1 MIPTDRAKDGPSA
14 MNDSTDVNILAP
26 LWRRKWLI
34 LAVGI
39 VVAAASYV
47 YYKHQQHVYQSTT
60 EVYLGAASEEQ
71 LPGEKTSKN
80 KAVDTSNQAAIIN
93 SIVVERVR
101 KQLRR
106 EHKAALI
113 RHSKVR
119 AKSAEKSQF
128 IDITA
133 EAHTAKGSALLANGV
148 ALAYIKRQ
156 DATRKRGIERAI
168 AITRRQLRRVE
179 ATSVPKTPAK
189 TSTEKTSSEKTS
201 TESTSTE
208 KGEKGKEA
216 TTTTTVA
223 PPAPSTSTIL
233 QTANLN
239 SKINQLEASLAV
251 SGAQQ
256 VKPAQ
261 GPTAV
266 LLSPKPRKN
275 AIFGFVIGLVLAAIA
290 AYVLG
295 RLDRRV
301 RSLSALEGTFH
312 AQILAALPQV
322 RRPVVRREGRPSPS
336 RFLLEPTRRLHTALA
351 LGAANGHGANG
362 QVAGQGSH
370 PAGAR
375 VLLFTS
381 ADDGDGK
388 STVIADLALVQREAG
403 ERVAIVEANFRRPI
417 QDKLLGVEPTP
428 GLAEVLAHRLTV
440 EEVLRRVGPA
450 LAGAEVPSEG
460 GGVALATAVE
470 PQTAG
475 SLFVLPSGGAV
486 PNPPAVLANG
496 GMAELLRSL
505 KAEFD
510 YILIDA
516 PSPLNVSDAMPLM
529 GQVDGIVV
537 VARIG
542 HTRET
547 AAQRLQQLLAQSSTA
562 PVLGVVANC
571 VPRREAVSYG
581 FQTSGRR
588 LPGR

>member
-1 MIPTDRAKDGPSA
+1 MIRTDRAKDGPSS

-47 YYKHQQHVYQSTT
+47 YYKHQRHVYQSTT
-60 EVYLGAASEEQ
+60 QVYLGAASEEQ

-80 KAVDTSNQAAIIN
+80 KAVDASNQAAIIN
-93 SIVVERVR
+93 SIIVERVR

-106 EHKAALI
+106 EHKGALI
-113 RHSKVR
+113 RRSKVR
-119 AKSAEKSQF
+119 AKTAEKSQF

-148 ALAYIKRQ
+148 AQAYIRRQ
-156 DATRKRGIERAI
+156 NDTRKRGIERAI

-179 ATSVPKTPAK
+179 AASVPKPAK
-189 TSTEKTSSEKTS
+189 TSTEKTSTEKTS
-201 TESTSTE
+201 TEASSAE

-216 TTTTTVA
+216 STTTTA
-223 PPAPSTSTIL
+223 PPTPSTSTIL

-256 VKPAQ
+256 VKPAL

-290 AYVLG
+290 AYILG

-312 AQILAALPQV
+312 TQILAALPQV

-351 LGAANGHGANG
+351 LGAPNGHSPNG
-362 QVAGQGSH
+362 QGLGHGSQ
-370 PAGAR
+370 ATTR

-428 GLAEVLAHRLTV
+428 GLAEVLARQLTV
-440 EEVLRRVGPA
+440 EEVMRRVSPTLTGVEAPA
-450 LAGAEVPSEG
+450 AG

-496 GMAELLRSL
+496 GMAELLGSL
-505 KAEFD
+505 RQEFD

-529 GQVDGIVV
+529 SQVDGIVV